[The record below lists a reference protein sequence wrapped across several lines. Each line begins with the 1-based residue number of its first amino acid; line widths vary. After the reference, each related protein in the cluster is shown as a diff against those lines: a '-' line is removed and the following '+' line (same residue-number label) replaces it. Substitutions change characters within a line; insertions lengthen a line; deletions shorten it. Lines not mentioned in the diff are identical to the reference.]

1 MSITLAIIAITCL
14 ISYPALSNRGMLEQL
29 KHSPYME
36 STQKEYYRF
45 ITSGFVHGSFIH
57 LFINMFV
64 LYMFGSAVENFFIQ
78 EQMFGETMGR
88 INFLLLYLLAIVVG
102 DLPTYAKHKNNP
114 HFGSV
119 GASGAVS
126 ALLFTTILFE
136 PWGKIYLYLLIEIPS
151 IVFAILYV
159 GYSTWASKNQ
169 NDMIDHDAH
178 LYGAI
183 FGFLFAIALKPD
195 LFNYFLTR
203 LMEDAPF

>member
-1 MSITLAIIAITCL
+1 
-14 ISYPALSNRGMLEQL
+14 MLEQL

-45 ITSGFVHGSFIH
+45 ITSGFVHGSLPH
-57 LFINMFV
+57 LFINMYV
-64 LYMFGSAVENFFIQ
+64 LYMFGEAVETYFVQ
-78 EQMFGETMGR
+78 VFGESMGR
-88 INFLLLYLLAIVVG
+88 INYLLLYLLAIIVG
-102 DLPTYAKHKNNP
+102 DLPTYVKHQNNP
-114 HFGSV
+114 SFASV

-126 ALLFTTILFE
+126 GILFVFILFNPWSKLLLFFIIPCPAILA
-136 PWGKIYLYLLIEIPS
+136 
-151 IVFAILYV
+151 AILYV

-195 LFNYFLTR
+195 LFNYFLQR

>member
-1 MSITLAIIAITCL
+1 MSITLAIIIVTCL
-14 ISYPALSNRGMLEQL
+14 ISYPALNNRGMLEQL

-45 ITSGFVHGSFIH
+45 ITSGFVHGSLPH
-57 LFINMFV
+57 LFINMYV
-64 LYMFGSAVENFFIQ
+64 LYIFGEAVETYFVQVF
-78 EQMFGETMGR
+78 EGAMGR
-88 INFLLLYLLAIVVG
+88 INYLLLYLLAILIG
-102 DLPTYAKHKNNP
+102 DLPTYIKHKDNP
-114 HFGSV
+114 SFASV

-126 ALLFTTILFE
+126 AILFVFILFNPWSQLLLFFIIPCPAILA
-136 PWGKIYLYLLIEIPS
+136 
-151 IVFAILYV
+151 AILYV

-195 LFNYFLTR
+195 LFNYFLQK
-203 LMEDAPF
+203 LVEDAPF